1 MRLQLDLELDSQAV
15 GPGAKVSGRVLVLE
29 GGTTRSLTACL
40 EFHEHST
47 SGGNKVV
54 TSISTE
60 PLHEGEL
67 AAGMRFPFT
76 LVLPRD
82 ALPSYRSENGELYW
96 EVHVRSD
103 EPGFDT
109 HVRTRVL
116 VRVAERPRPPR
127 DGSGGS

>member
-1 MRLQLDLELDSQAV
+1 VRLQLDLDIRSQAV
-15 GPGAKVSGRVLVLE
+15 SPGATIAGSVLVLE
-29 GGTTRSLTACL
+29 GGGIRSLTVSL

-47 SGGNKVV
+47 SGGDKVV

-60 PLHEGEL
+60 PLHEEEL

-76 LVLPRD
+76 FVLPED

-103 EPGFDT
+103 QLGFDT
-109 HVRTRVL
+109 HLRKRVL
-116 VRVAERPRPPR
+116 VGVAETPRPPLHR
-127 DGSGGS
+127 SGGS